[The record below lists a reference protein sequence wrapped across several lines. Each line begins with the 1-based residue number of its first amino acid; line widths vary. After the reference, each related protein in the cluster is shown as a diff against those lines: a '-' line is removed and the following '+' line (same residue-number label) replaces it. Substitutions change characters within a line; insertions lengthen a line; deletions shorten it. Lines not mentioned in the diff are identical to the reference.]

1 MLKLA
6 LIRHAKSSWE
16 NSALDDMVRPLNQR
30 GHENTILMG
39 NYLLQQRFHPK
50 QIISSPATRALHTAI
65 NLSSWIGYNKN
76 KIEIDS
82 VLYFGKISNIVKL
95 LQSNP
100 AKNDSLCIVGHEPLL
115 SELITYFCGEIEFKK
130 FPTCSVVFI
139 QFDIKQW
146 SETLKNKG
154 TLVSFITPKDLI

>member
-16 NSALDDMVRPLNQR
+16 NSALDDMVRPLNQK

-76 KIEIDS
+76 KIEEITIGMFDGTH
-82 VLYFGKISNIVKL
+82 LKICGDDIPQDLKDYEIIEEIV
-95 LQSNP
+95 
-100 AKNDSLCIVGHEPLL
+100 
-115 SELITYFCGEIEFKK
+115 FKEEVK
-130 FPTCSVVFI
+130 
-139 QFDIKQW
+139 
-146 SETLKNKG
+146 
-154 TLVSFITPKDLI
+154 